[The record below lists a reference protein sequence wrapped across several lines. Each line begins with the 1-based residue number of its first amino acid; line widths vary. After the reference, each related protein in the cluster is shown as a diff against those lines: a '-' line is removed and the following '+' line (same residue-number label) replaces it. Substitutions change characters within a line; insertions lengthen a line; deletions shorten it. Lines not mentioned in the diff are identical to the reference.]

1 LRSLDILSGA
11 LSAGFVVVCGA
22 SYAACLALGR
32 LRDSTRLIHAAW
44 LAYAGLAFST
54 LLLASALRLHGGW
67 WLLVAT
73 MLIGYGLLPRAIWH
87 LSAAT
92 HRAEPENSALV
103 RNEHG

>member
-1 LRSLDILSGA
+1 LGSLDILSGA

-32 LRDSTRLIHAAW
+32 LRHSQRLTHGAW
-44 LAYAGLAFST
+44 LAYGGLVIST
-54 LLLASALRLHGGW
+54 LLLASALHLHGSW

-73 MLIGYGLLPRAIWH
+73 MLIGYGLLPPAIWH

-92 HRAEPENSALV
+92 HGTDER
-103 RNEHG
+103 G